1 MKRITSISLENFNKM
16 FETMQNTLMGT
27 DNNIECVI
35 AKCIMC
41 FKIWGD
47 AEREFM
53 GNDFDTYKAF
63 EHTINKMRS
72 GQLEVEI
79 EIPEEEKKYWIAHPD
94 KMQEE
99 LDKAKAK
106 YRNPKTRIIYKPTG
120 AAGEYANYAANFYLG
135 CPNGCTYCYLKRGP
149 QSKVLGGNTPTLR
162 KDYGSI
168 EEELED
174 FKKDLDENLHLL
186 QSEGVFLSFATDPM
200 LDETYKATIQAA
212 RMCGERKIPVTIL
225 TKCAQHFDEF
235 CHDLKKHRRYVT
247 IGVTLTGYD
256 DMEPNASGNGE
267 RLNMI
272 SEAKAAGFRTFV
284 SLEPVIDISMS
295 NAWAKKAINYI
306 DELRIGLKTPVG
318 AYRYPIADFALFTL
332 GMMSLCDL
340 HKVNLQFKQSYKK
353 LAEKYEIKL

>member
-1 MKRITSISLENFNKM
+1 MKKITTISLENFNKM

-27 DNNIECVI
+27 DNSIECVI
-35 AKCIMC
+35 AKFIMC

-47 AEREFM
+47 AEREFH
-53 GNDFDTYKAF
+53 GIDFNTYEAF

-79 EIPEEEKKYWIAHPD
+79 DISEEEKRYWKAHPD
-94 KMQEE
+94 ELQEE

-162 KDYGSI
+162 KGYGSI

-200 LDETYKATIQAA
+200 LDETYKSTIQAA
-212 RMCGERKIPVTIL
+212 RMCGERQIPVTIL
-225 TKCAQHFDEF
+225 TKCVQHFDEF
-235 CHDLKKHRRYVT
+235 CHELKGYRQLVKL
-247 IGVTLTGYD
+247 GVTLTGYD
-256 DMEPNASGNGE
+256 DMEPNASKNGE

-272 SEAKAAGFRTFV
+272 REAKEAGFGTFV
-284 SLEPVIDISMS
+284 SLEPVIDLSMS
-295 NAWAKKAINYI
+295 RAWATHAVEYI
-306 DELRIGLKTPVG
+306 DELRIGLKTPVK
-318 AYRYPIADFALFTL
+318 ADRYPLLDFALFTL
-332 GMMSLCDL
+332 EMMWLCDL
-340 HKVNLQFKQSYKK
+340 HKVRLQFKQSYKK
-353 LAEKYEIKL
+353 LAEKYNIKL

>member
-1 MKRITSISLENFNKM
+1 MKKITTISLENFNKM

-27 DNNIECVI
+27 ENSIECVI

-47 AEREFM
+47 AEREFH
-53 GNDFDTYKAF
+53 GIDFDTYKAF
-63 EHTINKMRS
+63 EHTMNKMRS

-79 EIPEEEKKYWIAHPD
+79 EIPEEEKKYWMAHTD
-94 KMQEE
+94 KLLEE

-106 YRNPKTRIIYKPTG
+106 YRNPKMRIVYKPTG
-120 AAGEYANYAANFYLG
+120 AAGEYAKYAANLYIG

-162 KDYGSI
+162 KGYGSI

-174 FKKDLDENLHLL
+174 FKKDLDENLNLL
-186 QSEGVFLSFATDPM
+186 CSEGVFFSFATDPM
-200 LDETYKATIQAA
+200 LDDTYKATIQAA
-212 RMCGERKIPVTIL
+212 RMCGERQIPVTIL
-225 TKCAQHFDEF
+225 TKCVQHFDEF
-235 CHDLKKHRRYVT
+235 CHELKEYRQLMKL
-247 IGVTLTGYD
+247 GVTLTGYD
-256 DMEPNASGNGE
+256 DMEPNASKNGE

-272 SEAKAAGFRTFV
+272 REAKEAGFGTFV